1 MLDADKLRV
10 LAVLARTGTIARTA
24 EQLGCTAAAASQ
36 QLTRLERE
44 VNAALLERSA
54 RSVRL
59 TEAGRVLAE
68 HAERILIQLDTAE
81 RAVTA
86 VADGSGG
93 RLRVAA
99 FATACTIVVPALAA
113 FRRRHTGVDLSFTE
127 MEPEEAL
134 PAVRDG
140 HIDLA
145 VTHHYA
151 QFPPPDMRGLHP
163 AELHDE
169 ALLLAAPPQLAP
181 AVGQKIDLHQFADV
195 AWVSTRPST
204 GFQAV
209 TELAC
214 HNAGFPPTVAFR
226 ADSYQL
232 LLALVGAGLGVA
244 LVPAIAAVPTPGV
257 SYYNITHP
265 SGLHRRIC
273 AVTRSADSFPAATA
287 LIQNLTRQLRQ
298 RRHPAAL
305 T

>member
-1 MLDADKLRV
+1 M
-10 LAVLARTGTIARTA
+10 
-24 EQLGCTAAAASQ
+24 
-36 QLTRLERE
+36 
-44 VNAALLERSA
+44 
-54 RSVRL
+54 RL

-81 RAVTA
+81 RAVAA

-151 QFPPPDMRGLHP
+151 HVPPSDMRGLHQTG
-163 AELHDE
+163 LHDE
-169 ALLLAAPPQLAP
+169 PLLLAAPPKRAP
-181 AVGQKIDLHQFADV
+181 AVNQKIDLRQFADV

-209 TELAC
+209 TELAGQT
-214 HNAGFPPTVAFR
+214 AGFLPTIAFR
-226 ADSYQL
+226 ADSYHL

-244 LVPAIAAVPTPGV
+244 LVPAIAAIPTPGV
-257 SYYNITHP
+257 NYHNIAHP
-265 SGLHRRIC
+265 PGLHRRIC
-273 AVTRSADSFPAATA
+273 AVTRSADPFPAAAA

-298 RRHPAAL
+298 RR
-305 T
+305 